1 MEVLELL
8 GYTAVFSLAIVLP
21 VWAFWEVV
29 RRM

>member
-1 MEVLELL
+1 MEVLECV
-8 GYTAVFSLAIVLP
+8 GYTILFSLAIVLP